1 MGKSTYIVPIV
12 KRDLM
17 SLWPTIGMK
26 EAQQGGQK
34 VSRDGSL
41 GKTLSDGE
49 EQRDAVAIAEAQNP
63 GHVAIQDVFRRL
75 ADAHGREAPR

>member
-17 SLWPTIGMK
+17 PLWHDYWDSKKPSK
-26 EAQQGGQK
+26 EAKK

-41 GKTLSDGE
+41 GKTATVTAKNK
-49 EQRDAVAIAEAQNP
+49 RDAVAIAEAQNP
-63 GHVAIQDVFRRL
+63 GHVAIQDAVSKI
-75 ADAHGREAPR
+75 G

>member
-17 SLWPTIGMK
+17 PMWHDYWDSKKPSK
-26 EAQQGGQK
+26 EAKK

-41 GKTLSDGE
+41 GRTATVTA
-49 EQRDAVAIAEAQNP
+49 RNRRNAATIAEAQNP
-63 GHVAIQDVFRRL
+63 GDVAIH
-75 ADAHGREAPR
+75 DAVSRIG